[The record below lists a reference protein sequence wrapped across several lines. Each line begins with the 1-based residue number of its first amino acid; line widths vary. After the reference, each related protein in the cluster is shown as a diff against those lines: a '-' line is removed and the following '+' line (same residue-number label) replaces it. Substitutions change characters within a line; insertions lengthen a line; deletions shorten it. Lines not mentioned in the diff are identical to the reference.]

1 MATIFKSK
9 YTGEQ
14 IELLLGD
21 VEILKGVN
29 LEQQTIGTP
38 FTIDEA
44 TKQTLFSETPPI
56 ITVQIEDVTVNLYRI
71 AINSEKA
78 YYTNTIEINDTT
90 YFITIVV
97 NSNLQCEINSTLQL
111 VIPQPTQENA
121 DKILKVNAVGNG
133 FELVE
138 IYSLLDYA
146 TELEINE
153 LFDNVLGT
161 WLFNEN
167 ITGNISTVGLSY
179 QYDNKVGD
187 NLLFISG
194 SLTYGTSFPDL
205 TVVYQDGSW
214 VDNKYRTITI
224 TDVSNTSNLEEF
236 KSWLTSNATKQSS
249 GGGTSTT
256 SKNLITVEN
265 LEQFKQKCDETYAPI
280 GGGTEVVANN
290 GEATTE
296 TLTTLKVGDTNY
308 EVPQG
313 GGSGGTPIDAGYTLS
328 ITSDGESVY
337 PRIVVLGLYNGT
349 YGWHDLSNMS
359 SGVVKN
365 ASMMYVKSAIA
376 NLSRA
381 GSSMTTNAIY
391 DLANKALTKDT
402 LYTYRGLAC
411 ILKDCTISISS

>member
-1 MATIFKSK
+1 MATIYKSK

-14 IELLLGD
+14 IEILLGD
-21 VEILKGVN
+21 VETLKGVN
-29 LEQQTIGTP
+29 LGQQTSETP

-44 TKQTLFSETPPI
+44 TKQILFGETPPI
-56 ITVQIEDVTVNLYRI
+56 ITVQINEVTVNLYRI

-78 YYTNTIEINDTT
+78 YYTNTIEIDGTT
-90 YFITIVV
+90 HFITITA
-97 NSNLQCEINSTLQL
+97 NSNLQCEIKSTLQL
-111 VIPQPTQENA
+111 VIPQPTQQNA

-214 VDNKYRTITI
+214 VDDKYRTITI

-236 KSWLTSNATKQSS
+236 KLWLTSNATKQSS

-280 GGGTEVVANN
+280 GGGGT
-290 GEATTE
+290 
-296 TLTTLKVGDTNY
+296 
-308 EVPQG
+308 PI
-313 GGSGGTPIDAGYTLS
+313 GGTPIGAGYTLS

-365 ASMMYVKSAIA
+365 ASMMYVKGSIA

>member
-1 MATIFKSK
+1 MSTIYKSK

-14 IELLLGD
+14 IDLLLGD

-44 TKQTLFSETPPI
+44 TKQTLFGETPPI

-71 AINSEKA
+71 SINSEKA

-280 GGGTEVVANN
+280 GRTHTINLDFNMFVDDEVMSFDGKKISYTLPDVDRVVLINNN
-290 GEATTE
+290 GYTVYLNKVTPEIYSASYFSAGEAMFVISIARYTT
-296 TLTTLKVGDTNY
+296 TINISAK
-308 EVPQG
+308 Q
-313 GGSGGTPIDAGYTLS
+313 
-328 ITSDGESVY
+328 
-337 PRIVVLGLYNGT
+337 PRI
-349 YGWHDLSNMS
+349 
-359 SGVVKN
+359 
-365 ASMMYVKSAIA
+365 
-376 NLSRA
+376 
-381 GSSMTTNAIY
+381 
-391 DLANKALTKDT
+391 
-402 LYTYRGLAC
+402 
-411 ILKDCTISISS
+411 